1 MSRSVGNA
9 PVGARQ
15 TGRNTV
21 DNNPERVKAESLA
34 RGRSA
39 RMVGA
44 VGGRDGKFRR
54 WLIRTPGVVSRVK
67 EKHPCL
73 TRRSTSKTTDSDGGD
88 KMASVKSKHYNYG
101 TSDLTTLVGQPTPGG
116 SRKRKLPA
124 KVIRRFQR
132 RDDRLNM
139 LDAHKPTA
147 YCIRCG
153 TLHNMSFMRFVEGD
167 AFHEDGYIC
176 LDCLHPVAD

>member
-1 MSRSVGNA
+1 M
-9 PVGARQ
+9 
-15 TGRNTV
+15 
-21 DNNPERVKAESLA
+21 
-34 RGRSA
+34 
-39 RMVGA
+39 
-44 VGGRDGKFRR
+44 
-54 WLIRTPGVVSRVK
+54 
-67 EKHPCL
+67 
-73 TRRSTSKTTDSDGGD
+73 
-88 KMASVKSKHYNYG
+88 VKSKHFNY
-101 TSDLTTLVGQPTPGG
+101 STTDMARPVGQPVSGPTLQEVASG
-116 SRKRKLPA
+116 RKKLPA

-153 TLHNMSFMRFVEGD
+153 TLHNMSFMRFQEGD